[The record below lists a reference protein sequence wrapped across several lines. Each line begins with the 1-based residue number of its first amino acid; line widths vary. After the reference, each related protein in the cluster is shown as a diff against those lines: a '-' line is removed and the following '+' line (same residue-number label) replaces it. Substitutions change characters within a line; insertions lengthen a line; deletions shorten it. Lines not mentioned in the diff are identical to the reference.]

1 MKKLILILLLFISCG
16 TPLPIIQQTPNYSYQ
31 QLDSIFKVEKIVTYD
46 SIPFQDYETKQWFYQ
61 YYFIRDSLV
70 LYWIKRGDSV
80 QITKRIYK

>member
-16 TPLPIIQQTPNYSYQ
+16 TSLPIIQQTPNCSYQ
-31 QLDSIFKVEKIVTYD
+31 QLDSLFKVEKIATYD
-46 SIPFQDYETKQWFYQ
+46 SIPFQDYETKQQFYQ

-70 LYWIKRGDSV
+70 LHWIKRGDSI